1 MRIRKKIV
9 KVAAILGMA
18 GLGLWSLG
26 AVTAQAADATDLPK
40 YQTNAAA
47 LKAAPQGVDLTSD
60 EYSTY
65 FTINK
70 SIKGTDSTNS
80 AVLKGTDDGVG
91 SPSGKGNSVIQ
102 ISSSGNFNTWGS
114 IWSSEKKFDLSKPET
129 ASMWVFLSGPT
140 NASVG
145 DGMAFV
151 LQNDEDGTQAFSG
164 TTTTGVSGGISSP
177 VKTTVDVPG
186 VGESMGVWGMDPS
199 EYTSHD
205 LATSAIQNSWA
216 LEFDTFNNNFKPDL
230 PNILIANW
238 DLDDDYHPSS
248 FDSGNYFNNFDS
260 KGEPEGSG
268 TTVGSDN
275 HIASNYPGNKNTY
288 TSESQLGQKK
298 TWTPVGKYSYII
310 PYTDK
315 YYYYKMTHLGYLD
328 EGATG
333 QEGSMTDY
341 RWHHI
346 TLDYTPPTG
355 SDTNG
360 QMTYTFNDKDPV
372 TGVPQASSDSQ
383 TVPINLS
390 KLNADG
396 DDSKVYW
403 GFTGSTGGSAS
414 ENNLVV
420 FDQLPGEAE
429 TAATATLSQK
439 NDDGT
444 FSAVDSSTAALTGGT
459 TVKLEYDFKR
469 TGGLK
474 DWNDI
479 NAELTI
485 PKSISLTS
493 GTVSRP
499 DGSNDAVDLSK
510 QSGTDLPITLGRD
523 GNGLTLSG
531 SQGGKVTLYG
541 TVGDMTATED
551 STTSYFQG
559 SNATSAAKLTGFS
572 VKQATLS
579 MDIDDAASTLKV
591 NFGSEGSDVKVI
603 GVVVATDKTL
613 PRSDITIYPTLN
625 GEELASFKADDEA
638 HIQSGYG
645 TDGFNYTI
653 PNDKLKK
660 GANTISFRAETA
672 SGDKSVP
679 ISREITAGAL
689 ELRSTG
695 DLSYGSSMLNGA
707 GTILERDNAWSLYVD
722 DSLVTKNTWELDA
735 ATTGMYRD
743 GTPTNPKLDGALIF
757 KDSQD
762 DSSNPGVELSMVPLK
777 IDSGGTDGTSQSTNI
792 AADWND
798 DTGIRLKINSG
809 ATEGTYSG
817 EITWTFV
824 NSAS

>member
-9 KVAAILGMA
+9 KVAAMLAMA

-26 AVTAQAADATDLPK
+26 AVTAQAADATELPK
-40 YQTNAAA
+40 YTNNSAA
-47 LKAAPQGVDLTSD
+47 LAAAPQGVDLTSD

-102 ISSSGNFNTWGS
+102 ITSSGQQNKWGS
-114 IWSSEKKFDLSKPET
+114 IWSTDDKFDLSQPET
-129 ASMWVFLSGPT
+129 ASMWVFLSGPMYG
-140 NASVG
+140 SVG

-151 LQNDEDGTQAFSG
+151 LQNGKTDAFSG
-164 TTTTGVSGGISSP
+164 TTTTGVSGDNIFNQT
-177 VKTTVDVPG
+177 KTTVDVPG
-186 VGESMGVWGMDPS
+186 VGESMGVWGADPQ

-205 LATSAIQNSWA
+205 LAGSAIQNSWA
-216 LEFDTFNNNFKPDL
+216 LEFDTHDNSYIP
-230 PNILIANW
+230 PTTPLISVNPTW
-238 DLDDDYHPSS
+238 DLDANYNPTS
-248 FDSGNYFNNFDS
+248 FDAGKYYNTFKDG
-260 KGEPEGSG
+260 KPTGSG
-268 TTVGSDN
+268 GTISTDN
-275 HIASNYPGNKNTY
+275 HIASNYPGSPDTY
-288 TSESQLGQKK
+288 TPVTEKGMK
-298 TWTPVGKYSYII
+298 TTWDPFNVYRKYSYN
-310 PYTDK
+310 

-333 QEGSMTDY
+333 QDGSMTDY

-355 SDTNG
+355 GETNG

-372 TGVPQASSDSQ
+372 TGAPQASSDSQ
-383 TVPINLS
+383 TVPIDLS
-390 KLNADG
+390 AFKLTG
-396 DDSKVYW
+396 DDTSVRW
-403 GFTGSTGGSAS
+403 GFTGSTGEATA
-414 ENNLVV
+414 NNLVV

-429 TAATATLSQK
+429 TSATATLSQK

-444 FSAVDSSTAALTGGT
+444 FSTVDSSTAALTGGT

-499 DGSNDAVDLSK
+499 DGSNDAVDLSR
-510 QSGTDLPITLGRD
+510 QSGTNLPITLGRD

-541 TVGDMTATED
+541 TVGDTTATED

-559 SNATSAAKLTGFS
+559 SNATSTAKLTGFS

-579 MDIDDAASTLKV
+579 MDIDDTASTLKV
-591 NFGSEGSDVKVI
+591 NFGSGGSDVKVI

-613 PRSDITIYPTLN
+613 PRSAITIYPTLN

-660 GANTISFRAETA
+660 GANKISFRAETA

-762 DSSNPGVELSMVPLK
+762 NSSNPGVELSTVPLK
-777 IDSGGTDGTSQSTNI
+777 IASGGTDGTSQSTNI

-798 DTGIRLKINSG
+798 DTGVRLKINSG